1 MESSPYMLL
10 TSDDVTA
17 LLVAIIFLPCLAAII
32 TRVLVF
38 VPNLLTSVL
47 RSVKNRSLIYDD
59 NYIDNS
65 TIHESSLASSDFGS
79 KTLVDRVRSDVHLY
93 GGNG

>member
-32 TRVLVF
+32 TRVLIF
-38 VPNLLTSVL
+38 VPGLLRSVL
-47 RSVKNRSLIYDD
+47 RSIKNPSLIYDD

-65 TIHESSLASSDFGS
+65 TIHESSLASSEFGS
-79 KTLVDRVRSDVHLY
+79 KTLIDRVIHNEHIHGR
-93 GGNG
+93 NG